1 MHRGAREA
9 RCLQYVCRRV
19 AAHTC
24 SWTRVLPAIRNRNRR
39 QDCGCRKE
47 NACAEEKKRRSG
59 PASAL
64 TRRGKSTRTV
74 PSLWKEGNLT
84 PLLVGG
90 DCIALMACVLF
101 LVTLTPRR
109 GRTKIVPGSVLIA
122 NAMRRSRFGSRVFF
136 RPGAVLLLL
145 AWSAPASAFI
155 PSSEHDALVAIYNAT
170 GGPNWTN
177 HTGWNGKP
185 RTECGWFGVTCDAAG
200 DHVIQLSLGSNNL
213 TGALPALSG
222 LPALGI
228 VSLSSNQLT
237 ALPPDLGSLSAL
249 AYFYADQNQITGTL
263 PDLSGLQNLI
273 IFNVGSNQLGGALP
287 SLPPGLQ
294 GFFVNLNQFTGSIPS
309 SLQFASGLQTYN
321 VQFNRLTGPVP
332 NVLGGLFALQHFL
345 VAGNRLSGIL
355 PDVPIVNG
363 LQNAGSALC
372 PNLFEPSY
380 DPSWDAATGEVP
392 WWTDCAI
399 FFDGFDF

>member
-1 MHRGAREA
+1 M
-9 RCLQYVCRRV
+9 
-19 AAHTC
+19 
-24 SWTRVLPAIRNRNRR
+24 
-39 QDCGCRKE
+39 
-47 NACAEEKKRRSG
+47 RRSG
-59 PASAL
+59 L
-64 TRRGKSTRTV
+64 
-74 PSLWKEGNLT
+74 
-84 PLLVGG
+84 GG
-90 DCIALMACVLF
+90 RA
-101 LVTLTPRR
+101 
-109 GRTKIVPGSVLIA
+109 
-122 NAMRRSRFGSRVFF
+122 FF
-136 RPGAVLLLL
+136 RACPALLLC
-145 AWSAPASAFI
+145 AWSAPAPAFI

-222 LPALGI
+222 LP
-228 VSLSSNQLT
+228 SLSTVSVGSNQLT
-237 ALPPDLGSLSAL
+237 GLPPDLASLSAL

-273 IFNVGSNQLGGALP
+273 IFDVAGNQLDGALP

-294 GFFVNLNQFTGSIPS
+294 GFFVNLNRFTGSIPS
-309 SLQFASGLQTYN
+309 SLEFASALQTYN

-332 NVLGGLFALQHFL
+332 NVVGGLYALQHFL
-345 VAGNRLSGIL
+345 VAGNRLSGTL
-355 PDVPIVNG
+355 PDVPIVNN
-363 LQNAGSALC
+363 LQNAGSTLC
-372 PNLFEPSY
+372 PNLFEPSN
-380 DPSWDAATGEVP
+380 DASWDAATGEAP